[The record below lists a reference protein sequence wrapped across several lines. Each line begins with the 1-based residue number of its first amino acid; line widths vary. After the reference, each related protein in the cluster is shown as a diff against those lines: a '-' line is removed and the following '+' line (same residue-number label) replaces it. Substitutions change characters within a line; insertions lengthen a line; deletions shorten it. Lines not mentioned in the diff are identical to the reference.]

1 MSQWALRTA
10 ACRIPIQA
18 CQLLCSS
25 RQLHPPNTRDSAA
38 RTAAARCR
46 LDSLPPFPRG
56 FDNIKYVAWP
66 QGELVELSALGSRVH
81 VVGRQVVKLSEY
93 SRPSIEITAHS
104 IQPWR
109 LPYVCSPAVPLSS
122 DSTAPQATQAW
133 DLVLRLAA
141 SCFSVE
147 TLPSLYLDFKISLIL
162 SMVLVA
168 CEASEALHLLAI
180 EEMGESGVQMVCTEA
195 ARILERAR
203 SQSVVLLNHPRSA
216 ADLFGK
222 VAWDTLLDCPI
233 LQSGTLLQGH
243 GVNILP
249 HLAALSPSLLSSLA
263 DLLQTGQSRVFT
275 PAAIRKR
282 SPSHPEL
289 HLVPFA
295 GCLWAQC
302 ERKTGRSSLEATT
315 NDFFAD
321 FAKTNDRQLL
331 SVIRSKN
338 SLFPPM
344 KHNLQLESIY
354 RSDTN
359 WRQGGPVVAVRS
371 GAGLQFAAIS
381 PSRRRSL
388 HLAAGSACWPPR
400 GTFISSHAAGCRCDC
415 ASSTRLFCG

>member
-282 SPSHPEL
+282 SPSHP
-289 HLVPFA
+289 VGQPSTR
-295 GCLWAQC
+295 QC
-302 ERKTGRSSLEATT
+302 SLIA
-315 NDFFAD
+315 
-321 FAKTNDRQLL
+321 R
-331 SVIRSKN
+331 
-338 SLFPPM
+338 SLFPLLFLARPGTAFGPICWLLVGSM
-344 KHNLQLESIY
+344 RAE
-354 RSDTN
+354 N
-359 WRQGGPVVAVRS
+359 W
-371 GAGLQFAAIS
+371 
-381 PSRRRSL
+381 
-388 HLAAGSACWPPR
+388 
-400 GTFISSHAAGCRCDC
+400 
-415 ASSTRLFCG
+415 